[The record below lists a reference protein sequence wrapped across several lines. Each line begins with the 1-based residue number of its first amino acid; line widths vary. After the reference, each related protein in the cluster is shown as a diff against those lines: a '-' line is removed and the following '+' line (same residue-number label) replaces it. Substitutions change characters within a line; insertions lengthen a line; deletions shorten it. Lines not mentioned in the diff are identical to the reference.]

1 MIGLIIC
8 TIVGSI
14 AGLAYLT
21 NSWLGVAIVGSIAGL
36 AYLTNSWR
44 GVALVIAV
52 MSYALA
58 GVGLAV
64 CLSAFPRI

>member
-21 NSWLGVAIVGSIAGL
+21 NSWLGVAIV
-36 AYLTNSWR
+36 
-44 GVALVIAV
+44 IAV

-58 GVGLAV
+58 LGVGLAV